1 MQMRATGLDKKDLF
15 GKSDPFLIFYKAN
28 DDRRYVLLSCIHKSA
43 TFKLWFPFH
52 FLSSLLA
59 VSST

>member
-28 DDRRYVLLSCIHKSA
+28 DDRRYVLLSYIHKS
-43 TFKLWFPFH
+43 
-52 FLSSLLA
+52 SSYVCLFIF
-59 VSST
+59 VKPTCSTN